1 MFDEFDGRNSLFAAF
16 SFFAA
21 LVPTSVLIS
30 NPWVD
35 DYFVD
40 GIRSTVA
47 VACGIVIGSLPC
59 FSICTSTTVLYA
71 LLKLNCLP
79 VPR

>member
-47 VACGIVIGSLPC
+47 VACGIVIG
-59 FSICTSTTVLYA
+59 IAA
-71 LLKLNCLP
+71 LLFYMYVNNRFVCPLEIGLSASS
-79 VPR
+79 